1 MIHPI
6 KNNFTKTALMAFTLL
21 ASALSYAGDFAVS
34 PMMIDLEGVGRSSH
48 EFSFNI
54 FGKSDSN
61 LKLEL
66 FDMGQLETGYMGFT
80 ESDLTNTENMASWV
94 ELSDTNFRVR
104 DGETT
109 TITGQINVPSRAA
122 GTYLVGVMVEEDIP
136 EEEQTGIS
144 VKIRYA
150 VILNMRVEGSKN
162 RRIKTEFDELVV
174 VENEGD
180 LYVQGSFTN
189 KSSIDDW
196 LVSQVQFRDG
206 DNRLFE
212 RVEMRTES
220 AWQRGDQASR
230 VFPGATVRLYGKI
243 SKSDVAGDYNVLVR
257 NRFADKSQ
265 PVYRDTIRL
274 EPLVREEAEVEVA
287 DGGEIDP
294 EQQIIDVLPKIVP
307 IEIKNNGTSF
317 SSFYVANNSDSEM
330 SIELPS
336 SISDP
341 EGKGIK
347 DFQFYPATLSLA
359 PNQKSRIVLKQTHI
373 DEADYGNV
381 EFLAS
386 IKSSDGME
394 IDQLLAVRTAG
405 AE

>member
-6 KNNFTKTALMAFTLL
+6 KNNFTKTALMLFTLCV
-21 ASALSYAGDFAVS
+21 SALSYAGDFAVS
-34 PMMIDLEGVGRSSH
+34 PMLIDLEGVGRSSH

-66 FDMGQLETGYMGFT
+66 FDMSQLETGYMGFT
-80 ESDLTNTENMASWV
+80 ESDLNNTENMANWV

-104 DGETT
+104 NGETT
-109 TITGQINVPSRAA
+109 TITGQITVPSRAA

-136 EEEQTGIS
+136 EGEQTGIS

-174 VENEGD
+174 IENEGD

-189 KSSIDDW
+189 QSSIDDW

-212 RVEMRTES
+212 RVEMKSES

-230 VFPGATVRLYGKI
+230 VFPGATVRVYGKI
-243 SKSDVAGDYNVLVR
+243 AKSDVAGDYNVLVR

-265 PVYRDTIRL
+265 PVYRDKLRL
-274 EPLVREEAEVEVA
+274 DPIAKDEQVGESADVNELVS
-287 DGGEIDP
+287 EIP
-294 EQQIIDVLPKIVP
+294 AIDVLPKVVP
-307 IEIKNNGTSF
+307 IEIKSNGTSF
-317 SSFYVANNSDSEM
+317 SSFYVANNSDEEIT
-330 SIELPS
+330 IELPS
-336 SISDP
+336 ALADL
-341 EGKGIK
+341 EARGIK

-359 PNQKSRIVLKQTHI
+359 PKQKSRVVLKQSHI
-373 DEADYGNV
+373 DDADYGDI
-381 EFLAS
+381 EFLVA
-386 IKSSDGME
+386 IKSNSE
-394 IDQLLAVRTAG
+394 SLAEQLFSVKTIG